1 MVSQTTR
8 YALQILGYLADHGGG
23 LVSGDEIARQTN
35 IPANYLS
42 KILNQLRK
50 AGFVE
55 SQKGWGGGFA
65 LKPDASLRPIG
76 DVLETFEGSG
86 PNGIDECVFGLPRCD
101 EQNPCPLHSHWA
113 KIRDSYAKMLQG
125 TTIAKLKRQGS
136 KMGRNSAR

>member
-55 SQKGWGGGFA
+55 SQKGWGGGFT
-65 LKPDASLRPIG
+65 LKPGASLRPIG